1 MEMRK
6 PIKLTAMLLAVLML
20 FSVIAVSA
28 EELLIAIAAASPTIN
43 VEEEAT
49 EQSLIAEVKELM
61 SDVSYVDYI
70 SQYAGLPQ
78 PSEAISFKAAS
89 YSAFSGTEAQVAA
102 LHTETVDGVENA
114 LYTPDG
120 GTISWIVN
128 VGEAGLYSIDIAYYQ
143 VEGKA
148 TDIERIVKING
159 EVPFSEARSL
169 VFKKYWVDVYN
180 YDEDGNVCFG
190 KDASGN
196 EIRFTKKESPRWSTY
211 SPIDSNGYVNGEFCF
226 WLDEGENVVSLTAQR
241 EPVILDTVSLHP
253 AKVAISYEEYLAKCQ
268 AAGYTAPAGDDVAVK
283 IQAEYPAYT
292 SDRTIYAISNR
303 SSSITEPQQAG
314 NTVCNCIGGDKWQT
328 VGQWIEWEFDI
339 AESGMYSID
348 YRYLQSTADGLFTS
362 RTLMLDGEVPFAEA
376 YNLEFMYGKDFKTIH
391 STDGTTDFQFYL
403 SAGHHT
409 LRLRITLGNLGSII
423 QRLKATMAD
432 VNNIYLSIL
441 KITGSNPDEYTDYKF
456 YQAIPDKIQL
466 MRASAATIREI
477 VAEFAAMSGMYS
489 SNTATLENVARILET
504 MARSEYNIAKNL
516 SSLKDNIGTF
526 GKWLND
532 VNNQSLTLDYI
543 YIQPAGSK
551 LPRADDN
558 FFEAAWFEI
567 KNFVMSFFIDYSYFG
582 SSGEGTAFVD
592 VWMITAAVN
601 GLTAGRDQAQI
612 VRQMINESFTPETGI
627 NANLKLVANGTLLPA
642 ILSGQGPDVVMT
654 SGQTDVINYAIRG
667 AVKSLNDFPGFEE
680 VTNRFLRTA
689 VDAVTLY
696 GKTYGIPETMNYYM
710 MFYRK
715 DVLADMDLDVPDS
728 WNDLKTINSTLSSQN
743 LLMGIPSARTDPN
756 GYYTFLYQMGGEL
769 YKEDGQLIAFDE
781 NVGLRAFTNYCSY
794 FTDLSFPV
802 TYDSANR
809 FRTGEMPI
817 LIADFITF
825 YNQFTCFA
833 TELKGLW
840 GFTII
845 PGTIQEDGSVN
856 HTAAG
861 SCTAMIMMRDCEDTL
876 SAWEYMKWWT
886 RYDTQGQYSN
896 ELVALLGPAGKYST
910 ANVEA
915 LYEMP
920 WTSAELKEIKKVI
933 NPESPSL
940 KCNEEMPGGYILAR
954 NVKFAFMKVYN
965 EKTVASET
973 MLDYIDTINKELT
986 RKRLEFDLEVS
997 DKYK

>member
-1 MEMRK
+1 MELRK
-6 PIKLTAMLLAVLML
+6 PIRLTALVTALLML
-20 FSVIAVSA
+20 FSFTAVAAEDLLTVTSA
-28 EELLIAIAAASPTIN
+28 SEPEITIEER
-43 VEEEAT
+43 ET

-61 SDVSYVDYI
+61 SDVTYIDYI
-70 SQYAGLPQ
+70 SLYAGAGKPT
-78 PSEAISFKAAS
+78 ERIVFKANEYAS
-89 YSAFSGTEAQVAA
+89 FTGTSAQAA
-102 LHTETVDGVENA
+102 GLHTVSAEGVSDA

-120 GTISWIVN
+120 GTLTWNVN
-128 VGEAGLYSIDIAYYQ
+128 VKEAGLYTFDIKYYQ

-148 TDIERIVKING
+148 TDIERIIQVNG
-159 EVPFSEARSL
+159 KVPYSEARSL
-169 VFKKYWVDVYN
+169 ILKKFWVDVYN

-196 EIRFTKKESPRWSTY
+196 EIRFSKKEAPRWSVYT
-211 SPIDSNGYVNGEFCF
+211 PIDSNGYVNGELCF
-226 WLDEGENVVSLTAQR
+226 WLEEGENTIGIAAQR
-241 EPVILDTVSLHP
+241 EPVIIDTITIRPSSSV
-253 AKVAISYEEYLAKCQ
+253 ISYKEYLDACN
-268 AAGYTAPAGDDVAVK
+268 AAGYKAPEGENAAVK
-283 IQAEYPAYT
+283 IQAEYPTYT
-292 SDRTIYAISNR
+292 SDRTIYAINNR

-348 YRYLQSTADGLFTS
+348 YRYLQSSVDGMFTS
-362 RTLMLDGEVPFAEA
+362 RTLMIDGAVPFAEA
-376 YNLEFMYGKDFKTIH
+376 YNLEFMYGRTFKTVH
-391 STDGTTDFQFYL
+391 STDGSNDFMFYL
-403 SAGHHT
+403 PAGHHT
-409 LRLRITLGNLGSII
+409 LTLRVTLGNLGSII
-423 QRLKATMAD
+423 QRLKETMAD
-432 VNNIYLSIL
+432 VNSIYLAIL
-441 KITGSNPDEYTDYKF
+441 KITGPNPDEYTDYRF

-466 MRASAATIREI
+466 MRSSAATLREI
-477 VAEFAAMSGMYS
+477 VAEFAEVSGMYS
-489 SNTATLENVARILET
+489 SNTATLDNVARILET

-516 SSLKDNIGTF
+516 SSLKDYIGSF
-526 GKWLND
+526 GTWLNG
-532 VNNQSLTLDYI
+532 VTKQSLTLDYI

-551 LPRADDN
+551 LPKADDN
-558 FFEAAWFEI
+558 FFQSAWFEI

-582 SSGEGTAFVD
+582 SGDEGNAFVD
-592 VWMITAAVN
+592 VWMVTAAVN

-612 VRQMINESFTPETGI
+612 VRQMINESFTPESGI

-667 AVKSLNDFPGFEE
+667 AVKPLNDFPGFED
-680 VTNRFLRTA
+680 VCKRFLRTA

-696 GKTYGIPETMNYYM
+696 GKTYGVPETMNYYM

-715 DVLADMDLDVPDS
+715 DVLAEMDLDVPDT
-728 WNDLKTINSTLSSQN
+728 WDDVKTINSTLSSQN
-743 LLMGIPSARTDPN
+743 LLIGMPSARTDPN

-769 YKEDGQLIAFDE
+769 YKNDGQLIAFDE

-817 LIADFITF
+817 LMADFITF
-825 YNQFTCFA
+825 YNQFTVFA

-861 SCTAMIMMRDCEDTL
+861 SCTAMIMMRDCEDTM

-886 RYDTQGQYSN
+886 RHDTQGQYAN

-920 WTSAELKEIKKVI
+920 WTSMELKEIKKVI
-933 NPESPSL
+933 NSENPAL

-965 EKTVASET
+965 QKTVASET
-973 MLDYIDTINKELT
+973 MLDYIDAINKELT

-997 DKYK
+997 DKYN